1 VGAAQVRSINAK
13 DNPMTKTIR
22 LNDLQLMLLSGAAAR
37 DSGSLIPL
45 PATYTQDSSAIA
57 KAVAALLRRGLV
69 EELPVTDRSLAW
81 REHDQNMIGLFITNA
96 GRAAIGVDDKV
107 GAQGIGDS
115 AGGDASDKRDPA
127 SADAAPAPVSPPLPG
142 SKIATVVALLERDEG
157 ATLDEMVK
165 ATGWLPHTTR
175 AALTGL
181 RKKGRSIDKTKR
193 GQVTCYRIAMEQ
205 AA

>member
-1 VGAAQVRSINAK
+1 
-13 DNPMTKTIR
+13 MTMTIR
-22 LNDLQLMLLSGAAAR
+22 LNDLQLVLLSGAAAR
-37 DSGSLIPL
+37 DNGSLIPL
-45 PATYTQDSSAIA
+45 PSSCPQDSSAIA

-81 REHDQNMIGLFITNA
+81 REKDQEMIGLFITNA
-96 GRAAIGVDDKV
+96 GRTAIGVDGEPGVHGDGKTST
-107 GAQGIGDS
+107 GDS
-115 AGGDASDKRDPA
+115 SNNSDPA
-127 SADAAPAPVSPPLPG
+127 PRERSEPAALSPPLPG

-157 ATLDEMVK
+157 ATLDELVE

-181 RKKGRSIDKTKR
+181 RKEGRSIDRTKR
-193 GQVTCYRIAMEQ
+193 GEFTCYRIAMEK